1 MEQEQEDDRRP
12 TDSDQPTKKQR
23 LNRPPL
29 PPLINPNGIQ
39 NGLPANQVN
48 QRMVDFEQGN
58 LMNGEEQ
65 AIEQQQ
71 AGRKRKRRTRKASKK
86 SRKASKKSRKAR
98 RYRR

>member
-1 MEQEQEDDRRP
+1 MDQEQEDRRP
-12 TDSDQPTKKQR
+12 TDISDQQPSKKQR
-23 LNRPPL
+23 PNRPRL
-29 PPLINPNGIQ
+29 TPLINPNGIQ

-48 QRMVDFEQGN
+48 QRIVDFEQGN

-86 SRKASKKSRKAR
+86 SRKAR